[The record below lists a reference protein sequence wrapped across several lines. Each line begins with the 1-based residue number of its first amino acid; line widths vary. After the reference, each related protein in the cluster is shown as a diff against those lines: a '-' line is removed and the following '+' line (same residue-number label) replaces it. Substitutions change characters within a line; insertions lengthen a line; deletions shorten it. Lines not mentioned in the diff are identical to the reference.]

1 MRARIGAAL
10 AGVNRRNAM
19 DAPDLDDPRAW
30 PGANAAIA
38 PWADAQRAI
47 DATTRADADALD
59 ARLRDWLA
67 AAMAA
72 GDGDRLVRALADA
85 PSAAAARHL
94 RRLLANVE
102 RATQSPNELHTTLFA
117 IPVIVVAGLDAGA
130 APVTL
135 AGVLPDVATLAAM
148 LRDAR
153 AFGGCETFAL
163 SSSLVSVER
172 LDIGALPGLLARRAL
187 VADAGDLA
195 RGALDLPPAPI
206 PVDPGVERV
215 HLRFIPGALLT
226 PAGAD
231 PFAESTIGQWGVPV
245 AAAIAKALAAPGV
258 TRLALPRPAQ
268 RLVTAVQSGRAAQ
281 REVSAQIFASNAI
294 RRIRASYGEP
304 TAIISAHRAA
314 EAPGGGELRLS
325 LSSPFAAKAAE
336 GFRCPLY
343 PYETVQDVAAMLDAL
358 LRDCRVSAP
367 RFIAGIHADIDP
379 LTGGPLFFKD
389 HGASP
394 ETALH

>member
-94 RRLLANVE
+94 RRLLADVE

-195 RGALDLPPAPI
+195 CTCGSFPA
-206 PVDPGVERV
+206 
-215 HLRFIPGALLT
+215 
-226 PAGAD
+226 
-231 PFAESTIGQWGVPV
+231 
-245 AAAIAKALAAPGV
+245 
-258 TRLALPRPAQ
+258 
-268 RLVTAVQSGRAAQ
+268 
-281 REVSAQIFASNAI
+281 
-294 RRIRASYGEP
+294 
-304 TAIISAHRAA
+304 
-314 EAPGGGELRLS
+314 
-325 LSSPFAAKAAE
+325 
-336 GFRCPLY
+336 RC
-343 PYETVQDVAAMLDAL
+343 
-358 LRDCRVSAP
+358 
-367 RFIAGIHADIDP
+367 
-379 LTGGPLFFKD
+379 
-389 HGASP
+389 
-394 ETALH
+394 